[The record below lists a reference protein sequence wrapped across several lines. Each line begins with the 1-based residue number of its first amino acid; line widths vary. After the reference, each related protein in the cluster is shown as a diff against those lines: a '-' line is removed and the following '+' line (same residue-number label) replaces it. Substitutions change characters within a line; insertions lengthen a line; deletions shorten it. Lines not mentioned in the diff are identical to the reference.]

1 MFQTKHL
8 GVKLFPYVKKPLS
21 FVAINF
27 IRCYPLYLKRCII
40 AKYEHLERRV
50 LFSDFLPLFCWF
62 QVDVKEMYRG
72 MSFELLFSIIF
83 LCQEILDARQ
93 QRSQRRE
100 ELASRRSHAS
110 LERMRILSQLAYDP
124 NGRLL

>member
-1 MFQTKHL
+1 
-8 GVKLFPYVKKPLS
+8 
-21 FVAINF
+21 
-27 IRCYPLYLKRCII
+27 
-40 AKYEHLERRV
+40 
-50 LFSDFLPLFCWF
+50 
-62 QVDVKEMYRG
+62 MYRG
-72 MSFELLFSIIF
+72 MSFELRFSSGRPEVRLRVIRITKSCFLLFF
-83 LCQEILDARQ
+83 VRQEILDARQ

>member
-1 MFQTKHL
+1 MRLRVIRITKSC
-8 GVKLFPYVKKPLS
+8 F
-21 FVAINF
+21 
-27 IRCYPLYLKRCII
+27 
-40 AKYEHLERRV
+40 
-50 LFSDFLPLFCWF
+50 
-62 QVDVKEMYRG
+62 
-72 MSFELLFSIIF
+72 LLFF
-83 LCQEILDARQ
+83 VRQEILDARQ

>member
-1 MFQTKHL
+1 MF
-8 GVKLFPYVKKPLS
+8 
-21 FVAINF
+21 
-27 IRCYPLYLKRCII
+27 
-40 AKYEHLERRV
+40 LE
-50 LFSDFLPLFCWF
+50 FLPLFCRF

-72 MSFELLFSIIF
+72 MSLEIRSFQALEELFSVIF

-93 QRSQRRE
+93 QRTQRRE